1 MHGHGSTRLL
11 PCLALLVAACLAMAG
26 TARADA
32 LPGAVAETAAPATQ
46 AAQPVTQ
53 AVEPVAAAA
62 QPVTQAAAPVA
73 EAAEPVVQAAARAG
87 RRDG

>member
-26 TARADA
+26 TARADV

-53 AVEPVAAAA
+53 AAA
-62 QPVTQAAAPVA
+62 PVTQAAEPVA
-73 EAAEPVVQAAARAG
+73 EAASR
-87 RRDG
+87 